1 MPSLRIIKRRIRS
14 VKSISQVTKAME
26 MVSASKMR
34 RAQQRVLASRPY
46 SERLRRMIA
55 DLAVRPGLEWE
66 SHPLLQQRE
75 TRNRV
80 GLIVMTSDRG
90 LCGSMDSNVIR
101 RATAEMLEVG
111 GPSVV
116 DVVTVGRRG
125 QDYMARRG
133 VGIEATF
140 TYMGDQP
147 GILAIH
153 PIARIVMDGF
163 TSGRID
169 AAFVVYPKFVN
180 TLAQRVA
187 VDQILPVVPA
197 KTAEPQLEYIFEPS
211 APDILAE
218 LLPRYVE
225 VQIYQALQE
234 TIASEHSARMI
245 AMRNAT
251 DNARDL
257 ISTLTLVYNK
267 ARQAAITNELAEIA
281 VGASALSG

>member
-34 RAQQRVLASRPY
+34 RAQQHVLASRPY
-46 SERLRRMIA
+46 SERLQRMIA
-55 DLAVRPGLEWE
+55 DLAVRPGMEWE

-75 TRNRV
+75 TRNRI
-80 GLIVMTSDRG
+80 GLVVMTSDRG
-90 LCGSMDSNVIR
+90 LCGSLNSNVIR
-101 RATAEMLEVG
+101 RAAADLLEMG

-116 DVVTVGRRG
+116 DVITVGRRG

-133 VGIEATF
+133 VKLQATF
-140 TYMGDQP
+140 THMGDQP
-147 GILAIH
+147 GILSTQ
-153 PIARIVMDGF
+153 PIARIVMDSF
-163 TSGRID
+163 ASGQID

-197 KTAEPQLEYIFEPS
+197 KTTGSQLEYLFEPS
-211 APDILAE
+211 APEILAE

-225 VQIYQALQE
+225 VQIYQALLD

-251 DNARDL
+251 DNAKDL

-267 ARQAAITNELAEIA
+267 ARQAAITREIAEISA
-281 VGASALSG
+281 GAGALSG

>member
-1 MPSLRIIKRRIRS
+1 
-14 VKSISQVTKAME
+14 ME

-46 SERLRRMIA
+46 SERLQKMIA

-75 TRNRV
+75 TRSRV

-90 LCGSMDSNVIR
+90 LCGSLNGNVIR
-101 RATAEMLEVG
+101 RATSDMLEMG
-111 GPSVV
+111 GPSAV
-116 DVVTVGRRG
+116 DLITVGRRG
-125 QDYMARRG
+125 QDFMVRRG
-133 VGIEATF
+133 VKLQATF

-147 GILAIH
+147 GIAAIH
-153 PIARIVMDGF
+153 PVARLVMDSF
-163 TSGRID
+163 SGGLVD
-169 AAFVVYPKFVN
+169 AVFVVYPKFVN
-180 TLAQRVA
+180 TLTQRVT

-197 KTAEPQLEYIFEPS
+197 KAVGTQLEYIFEPS
-211 APDILAE
+211 APEILSD

-225 VQIYQALQE
+225 VQIYQALLE

-251 DNARDL
+251 DNAKEL

-267 ARQAAITNELAEIA
+267 ARQAAITREIAEISA
-281 VGASALSG
+281 GAGALSG